1 MYFIYIY
8 ILDMNYE
15 EVDLDNLHQR
25 EHSKTMKI
33 EDPVSGLKTS
43 SLNRTLT
50 RSSSIVAQDQ
60 GDEETCYAYVS
71 ATLITRYIT
80 QKTPDKFKMNDDEAN
95 ALYDGKQE
103 ENCVFYNSSDIIKV
117 RDILSRNKCSNKK
130 RYYHMLLFYNLLFKI
145 KNDYGCDSGN
155 VNNVLWKFFNTSL
168 FFTGKNNII
177 VSPKIDK
184 LVFNELLL
192 PIYSFYTKDSVV
204 EEYYDLN
211 QNNPQRN
218 WILNFPEGA
227 KRALENKMYVAFS
240 FSMPK
245 NQWATINMTNIFDSN
260 PVINDTSCIHPISR
274 HAVVITKWEQ
284 ESPGMPAYITILN
297 SWGPDWGT
305 NGFIRISSENYYKFV
320 MTPFCKK
327 DFDINGTEDTVP
339 EGEEYYGMSFT
350 YIEVADDKPYV
361 TEPVLTQK
369 NNFLSRVMSKMPS
382 LSKGG
387 KTKKSKKRKSKKSR
401 KSIKSKKSR
410 KNKSKKRA

>member
-1 MYFIYIY
+1 
-8 ILDMNYE
+8 
-15 EVDLDNLHQR
+15 
-25 EHSKTMKI
+25 MKI
-33 EDPVSGLKTS
+33 EDPVSGLLS
-43 SLNRTLT
+43 STKNITLT
-50 RSSSIVAQDQ
+50 RSNSIVAQDQ
-60 GDEETCYAYVS
+60 GYEGTCYAYVS

-95 ALYDGKQE
+95 VLYDGKQE

-168 FFTGKNNII
+168 FFTGNNTNII
-177 VSPKIDK
+177 SRKIDA
-184 LVFNELLL
+184 LVFEKLLL

-245 NQWATINMTNIFDSN
+245 NQWRTINITNIFDSN

-274 HAVVITKWEQ
+274 HTVVITKWEQ
-284 ESPGMPAYITILN
+284 EAPSMPAYITILN

-327 DFDINGTEDTVP
+327 DFDINGTEDKVP

-350 YIEVADDKPYV
+350 YIAVENANPYV
-361 TEPVLTQK
+361 TKPVLTQ
-369 NNFLSRVMSKMPS
+369 NPNFLSRVMSKMPS

-387 KTKKSKKRKSKKSR
+387 KSKKRKTMKRNTKKR
-401 KSIKSKKSR
+401 KSIKRKSR
-410 KNKSKKRA
+410 KRY

>member
-1 MYFIYIY
+1 
-8 ILDMNYE
+8 MNYE
-15 EVDLDNLHQR
+15 NLDLDKLPIR
-25 EHSKTMKI
+25 ERSKTMKI

-43 SLNRTLT
+43 SLNMPLT

-60 GDEETCYAYVS
+60 GQEATCYAYVS

-103 ENCVFYNSSDIIKV
+103 KKCVFYNSSDIIKV

-130 RYYHMLLFYNLLFKI
+130 RYYQMLLFYNLLFKI
-145 KNDYGCDSGN
+145 KNDYGCDSGY
-155 VNNVLWKFFNTSL
+155 VTNVLLIFFNTSL
-168 FFTGKNNII
+168 FFTGNNNNII
-177 VSPKIDK
+177 ISRKIDQ

-192 PIYSFYTKDSVV
+192 PIYSFHTKDRVV

-245 NQWATINMTNIFDSN
+245 NQWRTINMINIFDSN
-260 PVINDTSCIHPISR
+260 PVINDTSCIHPVSR
-274 HAVVITKWEQ
+274 HSMVITKWEQ
-284 ESPGMPAYITILN
+284 ESPGMPAYVTILN
-297 SWGPDWGT
+297 SWGPYWGK

-320 MTPFCKK
+320 MTPFCKTY
-327 DFDINGTEDTVP
+327 FDINGTLDKVP
-339 EGEEYYGMSFT
+339 EGEEYYGMTFT
-350 YIEVADDKPYV
+350 YIAVADDQPYV

-369 NNFLSRVMSKMPS
+369 NNFLSRVMSKIPPFS
-382 LSKGG
+382 RGG

-401 KSIKSKKSR
+401 KSIKSKK
-410 KNKSKKRA
+410 RA

>member
-1 MYFIYIY
+1 M
-8 ILDMNYE
+8 DYE
-15 EVDLDNLHQR
+15 DLPLDNR
-25 EHSKTMKI
+25 ERSKTMKI

-43 SLNRTLT
+43 SLNMPLT

-95 ALYDGKQE
+95 VLYDGKQE

-145 KNDYGCDSGN
+145 KNDYGCDGGN
-155 VNNVLWKFFNTSL
+155 VKNVLWTFFNTSL
-168 FFTGKNNII
+168 FFTGNNTNII
-177 VSPKIDK
+177 SRKIDA
-184 LVFNELLL
+184 LVFEKLLL

-245 NQWATINMTNIFDSN
+245 NQWRTINITNIFDSN

-274 HAVVITKWEQ
+274 HTVVITKWEQ
-284 ESPGMPAYITILN
+284 EAPSMPAYITILN

-327 DFDINGTEDTVP
+327 DFDINGTEDKVP

-350 YIEVADDKPYV
+350 YIAVENANPYV
-361 TEPVLTQK
+361 TKPVLTQ
-369 NNFLSRVMSKMPS
+369 NPNFLSRVMSKMPS

-387 KTKKSKKRKSKKSR
+387 KSKKRKTMKRNTKKRKSKKSR
-401 KSIKSKKSR
+401 KSR
-410 KNKSKKRA
+410 KR